1 MALKKDVK
9 FLNSKFCILHF
20 LFLNS
25 KFQIL
30 TSKCVTK
37 ITLFS
42 LIVMVGLFRENT
54 KIALDSI
61 KSQALRTSLTV
72 MIIAIGITALVGI
85 LTVVSALQ
93 NTILKDFASMGAN
106 TFSISQYDLSA
117 EINQNDA
124 SQRVNS
130 IISYPEAKAFQD
142 KYNFPFTNTSL
153 SFTAGSAVEVK
164 YGEKKTD
171 PEISILG
178 VDDNFCPNK
187 GLKVSSG
194 RNFNSFD
201 IENNNYVCVLGSDF
215 EKGLFA
221 GLNPIDKVI
230 SIRGAKFKVIGV
242 LKEKGSTFGNSQD
255 LRVLIPIQVARS
267 LFSAPNINYSLD
279 VMVDNEA
286 LLDEAV
292 DDAIITMRRV
302 RKLSPVS
309 KNDFGIERSDD
320 LIQTLLSN
328 TEVLGISAW
337 VIGIITVF
345 GSSIALMN
353 IMLVSV
359 SERTREIGIRKALGA
374 KRSTIA
380 WQFFTETL
388 VIGQLGGLV
397 GIILGILIGWGIASA
412 IGFAFVIPWTA
423 IIAAVL
429 TTFIVTIASG
439 LYPALKASK
448 LDPVEALRY
457 E

>member
-1 MALKKDVK
+1 
-9 FLNSKFCILHF
+9 
-20 LFLNS
+20 
-25 KFQIL
+25 
-30 TSKCVTK
+30 
-37 ITLFS
+37 
-42 LIVMVGLFRENT
+42 
-54 KIALDSI
+54 
-61 KSQALRTSLTV
+61 

-85 LTVVSALQ
+85 LTVVSALE

-106 TFSISQYDLSA
+106 TFSISQYDLSS
-117 EINQNDA
+117 EINQNDTE
-124 SQRVNS
+124 QRINP

-142 KYNFPFTNTSL
+142 KFNFPFTSTSL

-171 PEISILG
+171 PEISIVG
-178 VDDNFCPNK
+178 IDENFCPNK
-187 GLKVSSG
+187 GLEVVKG
-194 RNFNSFD
+194 RNMNSFD
-201 IENNNYVCVLGSDF
+201 VSNNNYVCILGSDF

-221 GLNPIDKVI
+221 NLNPIDKII

-255 LRVLIPIQVARS
+255 LRVLIPTQVARS
-267 LFSAPNINYSLD
+267 LFSAPNINYDLD
-279 VMVDNEA
+279 VMVNNEA
-286 LLDEAV
+286 LLNEAV

-302 RKLSPVS
+302 RKLSPVE
-309 KNDFGIERSDD
+309 KENFGIERSDD

-328 TEVLGISAW
+328 TAVLGISAW

-359 SERTREIGIRKALGA
+359 SERTREIGVRKSLGA

-388 VIGQLGGLV
+388 VIGQLGGIV
-397 GIILGILIGWGIASA
+397 GILLGILIGFGIASA
-412 IGFAFVIPWTA
+412 IGFAFVIPWMA
-423 IIAAVL
+423 VIAAFI
-429 TTFIVTIASG
+429 TTFIVTIVSG
-439 LYPALKASK
+439 LYPAIKASK

>member
-1 MALKKDVK
+1 
-9 FLNSKFCILHF
+9 
-20 LFLNS
+20 
-25 KFQIL
+25 
-30 TSKCVTK
+30 
-37 ITLFS
+37 
-42 LIVMVGLFRENT
+42 MVGLFKENT

-61 KSQALRTSLTV
+61 KGQALRTSLTV

-85 LTVVSALQ
+85 LTVVSALE

-106 TFSISQYDLSA
+106 TFSISQYDFSS
-117 EINQNDA
+117 EINQND
-124 SQRVNS
+124 SEQRVNP

-142 KYNFPFTNTSL
+142 KYNFPFTTTSL
-153 SFTAGSAVEVK
+153 SFTAGSAIEVK
-164 YGEKKTD
+164 YQEKKTD
-171 PEISILG
+171 PEISVVGI
-178 VDDNFCPNK
+178 DENFCPNK
-187 GLKVSSG
+187 GLEVVKG
-194 RNFNSFD
+194 RNVNSFD
-201 IENNNYVCVLGSDF
+201 VSNNNYVCILGSDF

-221 GLNPIDKVI
+221 NLNPIDKII

-255 LRVLIPIQVARS
+255 LRVLIPTQVARS
-267 LFSAPNINYSLD
+267 LFSVPNINYDLD
-279 VMVDNEA
+279 VMVSNEA

-302 RKLSPVS
+302 RKLSPVE
-309 KNDFGIERSDD
+309 KENFGIERSDD

-328 TEVLGISAW
+328 TAVLGISAW

-359 SERTREIGIRKALGA
+359 SERTREIGVRKSLGA

-397 GIILGILIGWGIASA
+397 GILLGILIGFTIASA
-412 IGFAFVIPWTA
+412 IGFDFVIPWMA
-423 IIAAVL
+423 IIAAFI
-429 TTFIVTIASG
+429 TTFIVTIVSG
-439 LYPALKASK
+439 LYPAIKASK